1 MKNGNGTVTQRPDFA
16 AIAGWV
22 GMGSSVLDLGCG
34 DGSLLRYLRE
44 SRRVAGYGVEI
55 DDDRV
60 LACVK
65 SGVNVVQGDLE
76 RGLAEFESRSFDYV
90 VLSQTL
96 QAIMDGERIINDM
109 LRVGRE
115 GIVAFPNFGYW
126 KNRLQV
132 LGGHMPVSDNLP
144 YQWHDT
150 PNVHLCTLSDFEDF
164 CLGHGVRIMERK
176 VLTGGRPV
184 TVLPNLLGSLAVY
197 RFQRA

>member
-65 SGVNVVQGDLE
+65 SGVNVIQGDLE
-76 RGLAEFESRSFDYV
+76 RGLSEFESRSFDYV

-96 QAIMDGERIINDM
+96 QAVRNSERIVHDM

-115 GIVAFPNFGYW
+115 GIVTFPNFGYW
-126 KNRLQV
+126 RNRLQV
-132 LGGHMPVSDNLP
+132 IGGHMPVSENLP
-144 YQWHDT
+144 YEWHDT
-150 PNVHLCTLSDFEDF
+150 PNIHLCTITDFEDF
-164 CLGHGVRIMERK
+164 CAGHGVRIMERK

-184 TVLPNLLGSLAVY
+184 SVLPNLLGSLAVY

>member
-1 MKNGNGTVTQRPDFA
+1 MKNGNGTVKQRPDFA

-44 SRRVAGYGVEI
+44 SRRVTGYGVEI

-76 RGLAEFESRSFDYV
+76 RGLSEFESRSFDYV

-150 PNVHLCTLSDFEDF
+150 PNVHLCTISDFENF
-164 CLGHGVRIMERK
+164 CAGHGVRIVERK

-184 TVLPNLLGSLAVY
+184 SVLPNLLGSLAVY